1 MTDTVNDVFRSGA
14 LSAVIPPAPASP
26 TAQSDNT
33 GGPLNI
39 RHIKRGH
46 AFASLTDVTG
56 DITFSEQS
64 WADVHPQLVV
74 TIATSERPLL
84 IQANFMYA
92 RDGGGSDL
100 AFSFSVDNQE
110 VTGATNGLSYP
121 YIVGGVVPISITW
134 VAEPGPGTHRVAL
147 VSQVIVGTS
156 GTIYCDNDVAV
167 LAVREI

>member
-14 LSAVIPPAPASP
+14 LSAVIPPAPASA

-46 AFASLTDVTG
+46 AFASLTGVTG
-56 DITFSEQS
+56 DLTFSESS
-64 WADVHPQLVV
+64 WADLHPQLVV
-74 TIATSERPLL
+74 SIATSERPILM
-84 IQANFMYA
+84 QANFMYA
-92 RDGGGSDL
+92 RGSTTDI
-100 AFSFSVDNQE
+100 AFSFSINNQE

-121 YIVGGVVPISITW
+121 YVVGSVVPLSIMW
-134 VAEPGPGTHRVAL
+134 VAEPGPGTHRIAV
-147 VSQVIVGTS
+147 VGQVIVGTS
-156 GTIYCDNDVAV
+156 GTIYCANDVAV